1 MTGIIVFAV
10 CIILWIVLRAYND
23 KQYCKDDALLF
34 LEGLAMIIGFGGFV
48 YWLTTL

>member
-1 MTGIIVFAV
+1 MTGILVFVA

-23 KQYCKDDALLF
+23 KLYCKDDVLLF
-34 LEGLAMIIGFGGFV
+34 LEGLALIIGFGGFA